1 MSPASEAADDLGATR
16 LVPAAVDWSWRTRLV
31 DALSPI
37 AARLGDGA
45 PPRVDVDTFGLA
57 NHRRCPGFESEPFAW
72 SARFARRT
80 LGLSHIHISEP
91 TRPY

>member
-1 MSPASEAADDLGATR
+1 MSPASEAADDRGATR
-16 LVPAAVDWSWRTRLV
+16 PVPAAVDWSWRTRLV

-57 NHRRCPGFESEPFAW
+57 NHRRCPGFES
-72 SARFARRT
+72 
-80 LGLSHIHISEP
+80 
-91 TRPY
+91 